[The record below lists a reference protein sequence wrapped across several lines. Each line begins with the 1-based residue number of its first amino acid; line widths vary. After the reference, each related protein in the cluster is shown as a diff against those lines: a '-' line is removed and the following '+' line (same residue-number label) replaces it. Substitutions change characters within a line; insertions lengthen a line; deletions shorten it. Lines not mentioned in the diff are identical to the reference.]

1 MKFPIQAKPV
11 ERQSS
16 SNNVGKGSIH
26 PSDACCGANC
36 CAGACITGPFGT
48 SAGCI
53 SASRI
58 SGNADCSSDLP
69 HKSHQSCSYNLIVSP
84 C

>member
-26 PSDACCGANC
+26 QSDACCGANC
-36 CAGACITGPFGT
+36 CAGACITGPFGI
-48 SAGCI
+48 SHCAGVCV
-53 SASRI
+53 
-58 SGNADCSSDLP
+58 P
-69 HKSHQSCSYNLIVSP
+69 NLGQ